1 MSTRIASWNV
11 NSLNVRLPHVL
22 QWLGETRADAPIDVL
37 GIQETKLT
45 DDKFPHAALLD
56 AGWHSAWHGQ
66 KTYNGVC
73 LISREP
79 MTDITKGIPGFD
91 DEQAR
96 VIAGTTAGGVRVID
110 AYVVNGKTVGDEKF
124 DYKLRWLKALTDYVT
139 DTLADHDQVAVVGD
153 YNIAP
158 TRDDTHDPDV
168 WEGKILCSPQ
178 ERGAFQTL
186 LERGLT
192 DAFTLFEPPEQ
203 RFTWWDYRAA
213 GFRRNLGLRIDHLLL
228 SDALKA
234 RCTGF
239 EIDREPRTWERP
251 SDHTPVVCTFN
262 SP

>member
-1 MSTRIASWNV
+1 MRLATWNV

-22 QWLGETRADAPIDVL
+22 QWLNEHRGDAPIDVV

-45 DDKFPHAALLD
+45 DEKFPHAELLE

-79 MTDITKGIPGFD
+79 MTDIAKGIPGFD

-96 VIAGTTAGGVRVID
+96 VIAGTTADGVRVIN
-110 AYVVNGKTVGDEKF
+110 AYVVNGKAVGDEKF
-124 DYKLRWLKALTDYVT
+124 DYKLRWFSALTDYVT
-139 DTLADHDQVAVVGD
+139 ETLAEHEQVAVVGD

-158 TRDDTHDPDV
+158 TAEDTHDPEV
-168 WEGKILCSPQ
+168 WEGEILCSPQ
-178 ERGAFQTL
+178 ERGALQKL
-186 LERGLT
+186 LDRGLT
-192 DAFTLFEPPEQ
+192 DAFTLFDAPEQ

-251 SDHTPVVCTFN
+251 SDHTPVICTFE
-262 SP
+262 

>member
-1 MSTRIASWNV
+1 MTTRIATWNV

-22 QWLGETRADAPIDVL
+22 QWLNEHRAESSIDVV

-45 DDKFPHAALLD
+45 DDKFPHEALTE

-79 MTDITKGIPGFD
+79 MADVVKGIPGFD

-96 VIAGTTAGGVRVID
+96 VIAGTTADGVRVIN
-110 AYVVNGKTVGDEKF
+110 AYVVNGKAVGDEKF
-124 DYKLRWLKALTDYVT
+124 DYKLRWFAALTDYVT
-139 DTLADHDQVAVVGD
+139 DTLAEHEHVAVVGD

-158 TRDDTHDPDV
+158 TPEDTHDPEV

-178 ERGAFQTL
+178 ERGALQKL

-192 DAFTLFEPPEQ
+192 DAFTLFDPPEQ

-251 SDHTPVVCTFN
+251 SDHTPVICSFD
-262 SP
+262 